1 MAAFMMLAACN
12 NASKKSETTAA
23 AEQAPTQDT
32 IVYEHEYLVKVGDM
46 APDFTLKYTDGSE
59 FTLSALR
66 GKVVMLQFTAS
77 WCGICRGEMPHIES
91 RIWQPHKDNA
101 DFVLVG
107 VDREEPRE
115 VVEEYTC
122 MVDLAKFFLEFTVD
136 ESCGKC
142 APCRIGTVRLLEI
155 LTKITEG
162 NGEMEDLDKLE
173 ELANYIKSASLCGLG
188 QTAPNPV
195 LSTLANFRDEYI
207 AHIVDKKCP
216 AGVCKNLMTYKIDQ
230 EKCIGCGMCMRQ
242 CPADAIY
249 KTDYVAPGHK
259 LPSLA
264 IDASKCVKCG
274 ACMTGCKKIN
284 AIYKD

>member
-1 MAAFMMLAACN
+1 MKKLTFLMAALVMLAACN
-12 NASKKSETTAA
+12 NTSKKSEAIAA

-115 VVEEYTC
+115 IVEEYT
-122 MVDLAKFFLEFTVD
+122 AK
-136 ESCGKC
+136 
-142 APCRIGTVRLLEI
+142 IGTTYPMLLDEKGDVFASYALRKSGI
-155 LTKITEG
+155 TRNVLIDRDGRIVKLTRRFVEPEF
-162 NGEMEDLDKLE
+162 NDLVATID
-173 ELANYIKSASLCGLG
+173 SL
-188 QTAPNPV
+188 
-195 LSTLANFRDEYI
+195 LS
-207 AHIVDKKCP
+207 K
-216 AGVCKNLMTYKIDQ
+216 
-230 EKCIGCGMCMRQ
+230 
-242 CPADAIY
+242 
-249 KTDYVAPGHK
+249 
-259 LPSLA
+259 
-264 IDASKCVKCG
+264 
-274 ACMTGCKKIN
+274 
-284 AIYKD
+284 